1 MLSLDHLPDTWRTRR
16 AGTLAVTAV
25 ITLSIFSWLAMT
37 TSTETGLAPH
47 DQDVTTWVADGR
59 HPALTIVMQVFTAL
73 GSTMGLTIL
82 TAICTILLF
91 MREHH
96 LHALVLTLT
105 MVGSS
110 LLTVGLKEIFGRT
123 RPSTDTLLGSPALT
137 TSFPSGHSFN
147 IIVFT
152 GTLACFVLFSR
163 ARPGGKVLA
172 VGTAALLTGAV
183 GASRVYLGYHWMT
196 DVLAGWSIGLA
207 WLAVIGLAALTVRER
222 EAAPRRPA
230 SAPPLLSRRPRRA
243 TSAPRARA
251 AVAGRGPRPPGDRLC
266 ATPPRD
272 ATSPRPPAR
281 GRPRT

>member
-1 MLSLDHLPDTWRTRR
+1 MHLLVPDTRRTRE
-16 AGTLAVTAV
+16 ALGLLVIAVLALALFAWLAASVLSSGSWAAHDPAVTAWAV
-25 ITLSIFSWLAMT
+25 SLRRDRVTQAARAITHLGGTIELA
-37 TSTETGLAPH
+37 
-47 DQDVTTWVADGR
+47 V
-59 HPALTIVMQVFTAL
+59 
-73 GSTMGLTIL
+73 
-82 TAICTILLF
+82 
-91 MREHH
+91 
-96 LHALVLTLT
+96 
-105 MVGSS
+105 
-110 LLTVGLKEIFGRT
+110 LTVGTAGALLPWRRRYAGVLVVAMAGASAWTAGLKQAFGRA
-123 RPSTDTLLGSPALT
+123 RPGAELLLGRPAHSC
-137 TSFPSGHSFN
+137 SFPSGHSFN